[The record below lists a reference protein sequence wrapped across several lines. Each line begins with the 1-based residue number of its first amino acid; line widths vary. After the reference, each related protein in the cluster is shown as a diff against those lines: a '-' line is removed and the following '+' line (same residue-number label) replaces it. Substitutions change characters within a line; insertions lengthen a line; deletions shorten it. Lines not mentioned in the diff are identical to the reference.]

1 MQQRCLK
8 GLSKPFFKY
17 KKIWKETQKIA
28 SLSNAVTIIV
38 VFAILIQ
45 FLVDRVKEL
54 VGDKVMNIVKA
65 PVWAVAFGALFALMF
80 DIDFFAL
87 MGYSS
92 QLPIIAKVITG
103 LILSS
108 GSTGVHELVAKL
120 RESRVDS

>member
-1 MQQRCLK
+1 M
-8 GLSKPFFKY
+8 
-17 KKIWKETQKIA
+17 A

-45 FLVDRVKEL
+45 FLVDRIKEL
-54 VGDKVMNIVKA
+54 VGSKVMNIVKA
-65 PVWAVAFGALFALMF
+65 PVWAVAFGVLFALMF

-92 QLPIIAKVITG
+92 QFPIVAKIITG

-120 RESRVDS
+120 RGSS

>member
-17 KKIWKETQKIA
+17 KKIWKETQKMA

-54 VGDKVMNIVKA
+54 VGNKVMNIVKA

>member
-1 MQQRCLK
+1 M
-8 GLSKPFFKY
+8 
-17 KKIWKETQKIA
+17 A

-54 VGDKVMNIVKA
+54 VGDKVMNIVKV
-65 PVWAVAFGALFALMF
+65 PVWAVAFGAL
-80 DIDFFAL
+80 FAL